1 MGWKKQARKNKTQST
16 TFDLLEKRHH
26 VQSYIKGKIP
36 PKEHV
41 ESALWK
47 AWKTTPSKNNAMA
60 YKVFVYGPKH
70 HKEKELVHQM
80 VHKNHISA
88 EQSAVAR
95 GQQTITED
103 RKENP
108 FYEHIKKN
116 PYLLCIHQEPREPN
130 KFYQEQV
137 RQGMFYDQKFPNR
150 VDKITDSICVEVG
163 MFIQNLTTYLLEYDI
178 DVSYTSCFFRD
189 IRKWRKAGLVHSKY
203 RPSVLMSI
211 GYKQEY
217 RYEILKR
224 WSRYEDDRK
233 PEYDEIIKWQ

>member
-1 MGWKKQARKNKTQST
+1 MGWKKQARKNKKQST

-26 VQSYIKGKIP
+26 VRSYKRGKIP

-47 AWKTTPSKNNAMA
+47 AWKTSPSKNNAMA

-80 VHKNHISA
+80 VHKNHIKA
-88 EQSAVAR
+88 EKSAVAR
-95 GQQTITED
+95 GQHTRTENG
-103 RKENP
+103 KINP
-108 FYEHIKKN
+108 NYAHIKHN
-116 PYLLCIHQEPREPN
+116 PYLLCIHQEPRQPN
-130 KFYQEQV
+130 KFYKARVEE
-137 RQGMFYDQKFPNR
+137 GMFYDQAFPDR
-150 VDKITDSICVEVG
+150 VDHISDSVSVEVG
-163 MFIQNLTTYLLEYDI
+163 MFIQNLTTYLLEYNL

-189 IRKWRKAGLVHSKY
+189 ISKWRKAGLVHSKY

-217 RYEILKR
+217 RHEWMEKNKLQQ
-224 WSRYEDDRK
+224 DDRK
-233 PEYDEIIKWQ
+233 PEIDEIIKWM

>member
-1 MGWKKQARKNKTQST
+1 MGWKKQARKGKTQST

-26 VQSYIKGKIP
+26 VRSYIRGKIP

-47 AWKTTPSKNNAMA
+47 AWKTSPSKNNAMA

-80 VHKNHISA
+80 VHKNHIKA
-88 EQSAVAR
+88 EKSAVAR
-95 GQQTITED
+95 GQHTRTENG
-103 RKENP
+103 KKNP
-108 FYEHIKKN
+108 NYAHIEQN
-116 PYLLCIHQEPREPN
+116 PYLLCIHQEPRQPN
-130 KFYQEQV
+130 KFYQDRVEE
-137 RQGMFYDQKFPNR
+137 GMFYDQAFPDR
-150 VDKITDSICVEVG
+150 VDHISDSVSVEVG
-163 MFIQNLTTYLLEYDI
+163 MFIQNLTTYLLEYNL

-189 IRKWRKAGLVHSKY
+189 ISKWRKAGLVHSKY

-217 RYEILKR
+217 RHEWMEKNKLQQ
-224 WSRYEDDRK
+224 DDRK
-233 PEYDEIIKWQ
+233 PEIDEIIKWM

>member
-1 MGWKKQARKNKTQST
+1 MGWKKQARKNKKQST

-26 VQSYIKGKIP
+26 VRSYKRGKIP

-47 AWKTTPSKNNAMA
+47 AWKTSPSKNNAMA

-80 VHKNHISA
+80 VHKNHIKA
-88 EQSAVAR
+88 EKSAVAR
-95 GQQTITED
+95 GQHTRTENG
-103 RKENP
+103 KLNP
-108 FYEHIKKN
+108 NYAHIKHN
-116 PYLLCIHQEPREPN
+116 PYLLCIHQEPRQPN
-130 KFYQEQV
+130 KFYKARVEE
-137 RQGMFYDQKFPNR
+137 GMFYDQAFPDR
-150 VDKITDSICVEVG
+150 VDHISDSVSVEVG
-163 MFIQNLTTYLLEYDI
+163 MFIQNLTTYLLEYNL

-189 IRKWRKAGLVHSKY
+189 ISKWRKAGLVHSKY

-217 RYEILKR
+217 RHEWMEKNKLQQY
-224 WSRYEDDRK
+224 DRK
-233 PEYDEIIKWQ
+233 PEIDEIIKWM

>member
-1 MGWKKQARKNKTQST
+1 MGWKKQARKGKTQST

-26 VQSYIKGKIP
+26 VRSYIRGKIP

-47 AWKTTPSKNNAMA
+47 AWKTSPSKNNSMP

-80 VHKNHISA
+80 VHQNHINA
-88 EQSAVAR
+88 EASAVER
-95 GQQTITED
+95 GQATRTE
-103 RKENP
+103 NG
-108 FYEHIKKN
+108 KKN
-116 PYLLCIHQEPREPN
+116 PNYAHIEHNAYLLCIHQEPRQPN
-130 KFYQEQV
+130 KFYKARVEE
-137 RQGMFYDQKFPNR
+137 GMFFDQAFPDR
-150 VDKITDSICVEVG
+150 VKDISDSVGVEVG
-163 MFIQNLTTYLLEYDI
+163 MFIQNLTTYLLEYNL

-189 IRKWRKAGLVHSKY
+189 ISKWHKAGLVHSKY

-217 RYEILKR
+217 RHEWMEKNKLQQ
-224 WSRYEDDRK
+224 DDRK
-233 PEYDEIIKWQ
+233 PEFEEIVKWI